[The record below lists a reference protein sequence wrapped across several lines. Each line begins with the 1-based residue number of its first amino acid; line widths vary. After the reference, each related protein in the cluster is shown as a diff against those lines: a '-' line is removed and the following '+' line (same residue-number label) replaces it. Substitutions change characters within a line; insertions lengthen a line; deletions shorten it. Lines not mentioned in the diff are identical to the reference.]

1 MAIEVFNRCEKKFL
15 ITTDIYNKLSKYIL
29 EYMNADT
36 YNKDNQFYN
45 IANIYYDTIDDEL
58 IRKSNEKPL
67 YKEKLRLR
75 SYGIPN
81 LEDKVFLEI
90 KKKYKGIVNKRRT
103 NIILKD
109 AYEYIEKGT
118 IKRSPIM
125 NKQVCD
131 EIDYMLKKY
140 KLYPKVY
147 LSYDRKAFFCKED
160 DDFRLT
166 FDTNIRTRRENVGL
180 EYGNYGELLLE
191 PNMWIMEMKA
201 SKGIPIWFS
210 KLLSEYKLYPQSVSK
225 YGTEYKK
232 YVAKNYLKEGI
243 ELCLNQSYNH
253 QQQAISKLAV
263 QF

>member
-15 ITTDIYNKLSKYIL
+15 LTTDMYNKLSECIL
-29 EYMNADT
+29 EYMNPDA
-36 YNKDNQFYN
+36 YNKNNQFYN

-75 SYGIPN
+75 SYGVPN
-81 LEDKVFLEI
+81 LDDKVFLEI

-109 AYEYIEKGT
+109 AYDYIETGSINRK
-118 IKRSPIM
+118 PMM
-125 NKQVCD
+125 NNQVCN

-140 KLYPKVY
+140 KLIPKVY
-147 LSYDRKAFFCKED
+147 LTYDRMAFFCKED

-180 EYGNYGELLLE
+180 ECGNYGELLLKPE
-191 PNMWIMEMKA
+191 QWVMEMKA
-201 SKGIPIWFS
+201 SKGIPLWFT
-210 KLLSEYKLYPQSVSK
+210 KLLSENKLYPESISK

-232 YVAKNYLKEGI
+232 YVIKNNFKKGEN
-243 ELCLNQSYNH
+243 LCLNQLCN
-253 QQQAISKLAV
+253 QQQAVLKSVV